1 MKIEINKN
9 KKIADIQQDFQK
21 FFPFLKIEF
30 YKQSHSIGEGSQKR
44 DALIEETLLAHL
56 LNENAEGVIH
66 LNEIMKVGELENLF
80 AEKFGLYVQL
90 FRKSGKVWLQ
100 TTTTDTWTLKEQSKL
115 ASEQVESDNEP
126 MPDSMDRQE
135 LE

>member
-1 MKIEINKN
+1 
-9 KKIADIQQDFQK
+9 
-21 FFPFLKIEF
+21 
-30 YKQSHSIGEGSQKR
+30 
-44 DALIEETLLAHL
+44 
-56 LNENAEGVIH
+56 
-66 LNEIMKVGELENLF
+66 MKVGELENLF